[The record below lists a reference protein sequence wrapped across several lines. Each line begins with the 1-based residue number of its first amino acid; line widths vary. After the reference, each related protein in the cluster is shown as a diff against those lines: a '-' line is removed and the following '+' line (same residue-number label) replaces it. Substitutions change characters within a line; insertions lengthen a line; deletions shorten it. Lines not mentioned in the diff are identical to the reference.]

1 MTRHTHAQH
10 GVPDDARQMGLDRN
24 TEEGALVA
32 MAGSLSPAKL
42 SHRVVAWAI
51 LASLIGPP
59 LFGVIHRH
67 PLTAVRHRVRLW
79 SVAPQRRRAR
89 VTFPR

>member
-1 MTRHTHAQH
+1 VDERDDYAVEDGGWVEMTRHTHAQH

-42 SHRVVAWAI
+42 SHRVVAWAV
-51 LASLIGPP
+51 LASLIGPS
-59 LFGVIHRH
+59 LFGVIHH
-67 PLTAVRHRVRLW
+67 IL
-79 SVAPQRRRAR
+79 
-89 VTFPR
+89 